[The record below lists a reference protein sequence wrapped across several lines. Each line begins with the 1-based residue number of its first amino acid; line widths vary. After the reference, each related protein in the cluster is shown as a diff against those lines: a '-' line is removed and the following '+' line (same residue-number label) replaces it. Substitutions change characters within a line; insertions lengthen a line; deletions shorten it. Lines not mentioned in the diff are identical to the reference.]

1 MLYACTTATYK
12 YPVLYVRTM
21 PRQKAGSINVDA
33 TIGLTIPR
41 TRGRPVEL
49 SLDVDAAK
57 DLRAKLDKFISAV
70 GGE

>member
-1 MLYACTTATYK
+1 
-12 YPVLYVRTM
+12 M

-57 DLRAKLDKFISAV
+57 DLRTKLDKFISAV
-70 GGE
+70 SGGDDE